1 MATCT
6 AQTPDI
12 ATWEQQLRATERS
25 AANGRKALAA
35 NRQWWKNFWDK
46 SFIFVETPDIDT
58 GFRIT
63 QSYLLQN
70 WMSACGGRGAYPIK
84 FNGGIFT
91 VDPVFTDTKIRANA
105 DHRNWGGDYWW
116 QNTRLMYYPMLAS
129 GDFEMMLP
137 LFRFYQDRLASF
149 RTIASEYMDAEG
161 AVIPETSSIFGLY
174 RPGDYGWDRTGRQKG
189 DIRNMY
195 VRHAWNGSLELV
207 SMMLDY
213 YDYTAIRHSSG
224 HDWFR

>member
-1 MATCT
+1 MAAHRYLRLHTGGRISRPDPVRSRCRGVVPPQRTLDLSADARPDGTASLASGRRSAAAPNFRGADERRGIVKRSPLEIATVRPVKHFDLRLATCT

-63 QSYLLQN
+63 QSYLLQS
-70 WMSACGGRGAYPIK
+70 WMPACGGRGAYPIK

-91 VDPVFTDTKIRANA
+91 VDPVFTDTKIRRMPITATGAATTGGEYPADVLPNA
-105 DHRNWGGDYWW
+105 
-116 QNTRLMYYPMLAS
+116 RL
-129 GDFEMMLP
+129 G
-137 LFRFYQDRLASF
+137 RF
-149 RTIASEYMDAEG
+149 
-161 AVIPETSSIFGLY
+161 
-174 RPGDYGWDRTGRQKG
+174 
-189 DIRNMY
+189 
-195 VRHAWNGSLELV
+195 
-207 SMMLDY
+207 
-213 YDYTAIRHSSG
+213 
-224 HDWFR
+224 